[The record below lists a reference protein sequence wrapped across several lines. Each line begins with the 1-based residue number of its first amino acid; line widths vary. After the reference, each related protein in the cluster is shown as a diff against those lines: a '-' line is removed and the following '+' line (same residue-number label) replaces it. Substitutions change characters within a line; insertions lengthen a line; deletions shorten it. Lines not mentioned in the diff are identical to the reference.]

1 LTTRLWADNLRLVGS
16 HEGTGANFGLLI
28 AYIIPG
34 YTALQGL
41 PFLSNSS
48 PAWGAVGGEVSP
60 TLPSFLSGT
69 IAAIAA
75 GLTVSTVR
83 WLLIDT
89 FHQSTGVRPPQWDFA
104 LLDKNV
110 TAFEFLIHIHYR
122 YYKFYANEAVA
133 LVWAYFAGGY
143 TLGWRGLVYWL
154 LVILFLLASRDSLRK
169 YYERAGRLLGAP
181 GEEEP
186 RLR

>member
-1 LTTRLWADNLRLVGS
+1 M
-16 HEGTGANFGLLI
+16 

-48 PAWGAVGGEVSP
+48 PAWGAVGGEVSL

-69 IAAIAA
+69 VAAIAA

-83 WLLIDT
+83 WLLVDT
-89 FHQSTGVRPPQWDFA
+89 FHHRTGLRPPRWDFA

-110 TAFEFLIHIHYR
+110 AAFEFLIHIHYR
-122 YYKFYANEAVA
+122 YYKFYSNESVA
-133 LVWAYFAGGY
+133 LAWAYVAGGY
-143 TLGWRGLVYWL
+143 ALGWKGLLYL
-154 LVILFLLASRDSLRK
+154 ALATLFMLASRDSLRK
-169 YYERAGRLLGAP
+169 YYDRAGRLLGAGTP
-181 GEEEP
+181 EV
-186 RLR
+186 RLILDP